1 MKKAVIG
8 TLAVLALGAI
18 VFASLR
24 GTRREHGDRVYA
36 EAAARRD
43 VTQVV
48 KASGGIRA
56 RVSVDISA
64 HVVAKIE
71 RLYVKEGDTVRAGQP
86 FLELERQAFTAAA
99 DSWQAQLRQARTGVR
114 QAEVDLADAEVKL
127 RRGRRLTAEGIVAG
141 EELEAAELE
150 RTSAELRL
158 EQAREAVEQAQ
169 ANLAKA
175 LDDLSKT
182 TIAAPV
188 SGRVVE
194 LNAEEGEVVVS
205 GMMNNPATRI
215 ATIADL
221 SELLAELDVDENEVV
236 RVAVGQPVTVTVDAV
251 PDRSYRGRVVEVG
264 SSGSTRAGQGDVTFF
279 EVDVLLDDAD
289 ERLRP
294 GMSVRAEIEVAAR
307 EDALV
312 VPIQAVVE
320 REPEAP
326 DEPAEG
332 GGEAP
337 VAVRGGGERTVEE
350 VVFVVADGKAQ
361 RRRVATGLSTV
372 TDVEITAG
380 LEAGEQV
387 VTGPFRTLRDLDD
400 GDAVRI
406 VEEDE
411 GEEEDEEED
420 ED

>member
-99 DSWQAQLRQARTGVR
+99 DGWQAQLRQARTGVR

-141 EELEAAELE
+141 EQLEAAELE

-332 GGEAP
+332 GGE
-337 VAVRGGGERTVEE
+337 RTVEE

-406 VEEDE
+406 VDEDE
-411 GEEEDEEED
+411 HKGEDEEED